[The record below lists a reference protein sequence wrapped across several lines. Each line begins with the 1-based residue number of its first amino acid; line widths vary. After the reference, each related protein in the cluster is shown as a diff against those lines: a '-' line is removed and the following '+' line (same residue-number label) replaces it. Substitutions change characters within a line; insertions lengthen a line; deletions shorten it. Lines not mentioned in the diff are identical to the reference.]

1 MDITLVTTSFNDE
14 VHGTDNDKKTGCG
27 INLMKPENVI
37 KYRRGNYMTD
47 LKEITCEKCK
57 AVLAK
62 KIIKS
67 DKKEMDRLI
76 KEERL
81 RAKKGF
87 VDEGIVPLGNTT
99 AKITK
104 DPREEEKKIAAAK
117 AAAAE
122 RKAAL
127 QAAEEE
133 ERAREE
139 ATRARREA
147 EEAERAAR
155 EAAEEEAR
163 AAAQRSIPGTGV
175 AMDDSLA
182 QFAINVPEKEEE
194 PQDTNSDD
202 DFLAQFA
209 VEKPK
214 EEEKP
219 QIQDDFLAQFAVP
232 TPEQPEPVQEAPQE
246 EYVQPVSRSEENII
260 NVNSEEDIMKMFS
273 LDGQVNNFSNA
284 VASAVNNTQ
293 PEVTAYESEPDII
306 DVEADELRKAEAA
319 APQIPDPEPEVD
331 LSTVSE
337 WDMVAN
343 QIFGYANSQ
352 QEAEA
357 PETEQTEM
365 DELPTLEET
374 EINAPAQAEVSAPV
388 IDDIPVPQPQV
399 TPAFE
404 EIPAPQPQPQAAPM
418 FGGIPTPQPQPQA
431 APVFDEIPVPQ
442 PQPQTAP
449 MFGGIPTPQP
459 QPQAAPVFDEIPV
472 PQPAKPQ
479 AAPVFDEI
487 PVPQPAKPQAA
498 PVFDEIPVPQPAKP
512 QAAPVFD
519 EIPVPQPAKPQA
531 APVFDEIPVPQPA
544 KPQAAPVIED
554 IPMPALNDMPTENNI
569 EENGEDDMNKY
580 RYSTPVFADEIRN
593 TQPAPAPVQP
603 AKNDKKAAPEQ
614 PQIISVP
621 QFAGYDAN
629 GQPVYTY
636 VQMQMAGVDANGQPI
651 FAPLPGQ
658 SIIPPVN
665 APQPQAAP
673 KKSAAAAKAPAA
685 AAPQQPAP
693 APSVAQ
699 KKAAKAAAA
708 AAQNGTPS
716 ANISKIAVNPHSKS
730 TSQSFINAIANSKN
744 YAEKSLIETQG
755 LKANAPLLTS
765 IEDVLSQMGDDSL
778 KKKNAAAAAAQKNV
792 PVYEEYKGAS
802 KSSSRS
808 SAPKKTAY
816 DDDIRFMTKAE
827 LKAKKKQDKID
838 AKFKKDM
845 AKRGL

>member
-87 VDEGIVPLGNTT
+87 VDESIVPLGNTT

-139 ATRARREA
+139 AARARREA

-232 TPEQPEPVQEAPQE
+232 TPEQPEPVHEAPQE

-260 NVNSEEDIMKMFS
+260 NVNSEEDIMRMFS

-293 PEVTAYESEPDII
+293 PEVTAYESESDII
-306 DVEADELRKAEAA
+306 DVEADELRKSEAPVPQPAE
-319 APQIPDPEPEVD
+319 PEPEVD

-399 TPAFE
+399 NPAFE
-404 EIPAPQPQPQAAPM
+404 EIPAPQPQPQATPVFDEIPVPQPQPQTAPM
-418 FGGIPTPQPQPQA
+418 FGGIPAPQPQPQA

-449 MFGGIPTPQP
+449 MFGGIPAPQP
-459 QPQAAPVFDEIPV
+459 Q
-472 PQPAKPQ
+472 PQ

>member
-87 VDEGIVPLGNTT
+87 VDESIVPLGNTT

-139 ATRARREA
+139 AARARREA

-284 VASAVNNTQ
+284 VANAVNNTQ
-293 PEVTAYESEPDII
+293 PEVTAYESESDII
-306 DVEADELRKAEAA
+306 DVEADELRKSEAPVPQPAE
-319 APQIPDPEPEVD
+319 PEPEVD

-399 TPAFE
+399 NPAFE
-404 EIPAPQPQPQAAPM
+404 EIPA
-418 FGGIPTPQPQPQA
+418 
-431 APVFDEIPVPQ
+431 
-442 PQPQTAP
+442 
-449 MFGGIPTPQP
+449 PQP

-487 PVPQPAKPQAA
+487 PVPQP
-498 PVFDEIPVPQPAKP
+498 V
-512 QAAPVFD
+512 
-519 EIPVPQPAKPQA
+519 
-531 APVFDEIPVPQPA
+531 

-658 SIIPPVN
+658 NIIPPMN

-685 AAPQQPAP
+685 AVPQQPAP
-693 APSVAQ
+693 APSIAQ

-744 YAEKSLIETQG
+744 YAEKSLIDTQG

-808 SAPKKTAY
+808 SAPKKSAY

>member
-87 VDEGIVPLGNTT
+87 VDESIVPLGNTT

-139 ATRARREA
+139 AARARREA

-232 TPEQPEPVQEAPQE
+232 TPEQPEPVHEAPQE

-284 VASAVNNTQ
+284 VANAVNNTQ
-293 PEVTAYESEPDII
+293 PEVTAYESESDII
-306 DVEADELRKAEAA
+306 DVEADELRKSEAPVPQPAE
-319 APQIPDPEPEVD
+319 PEPEVD

-399 TPAFE
+399 NPAFE
-404 EIPAPQPQPQAAPM
+404 EIPA
-418 FGGIPTPQPQPQA
+418 
-431 APVFDEIPVPQ
+431 
-442 PQPQTAP
+442 
-449 MFGGIPTPQP
+449 PQP

-487 PVPQPAKPQAA
+487 PVPQP
-498 PVFDEIPVPQPAKP
+498 V
-512 QAAPVFD
+512 
-519 EIPVPQPAKPQA
+519 
-531 APVFDEIPVPQPA
+531 

-658 SIIPPVN
+658 NIIPPMN

-685 AAPQQPAP
+685 AVPQQPAP
-693 APSVAQ
+693 APSIAQ

-744 YAEKSLIETQG
+744 YAEKSLIDTQG

-808 SAPKKTAY
+808 SAPKKSAY

>member
-531 APVFDEIPVPQPA
+531 APV
-544 KPQAAPVIED
+544 IED

>member
-232 TPEQPEPVQEAPQE
+232 TPEQPEPVQEAPKE
-246 EYVQPVSRSEENII
+246 EYVQPVSSSEENII

-306 DVEADELRKAEAA
+306 DVEADELTKSEAA

-404 EIPAPQPQPQAAPM
+404 EIPAPQPQPQATPM
-418 FGGIPTPQPQPQA
+418 FGGIPAPQPQPQA

-472 PQPAKPQ
+472 PQP
-479 AAPVFDEI
+479 V
-487 PVPQPAKPQAA
+487 
-498 PVFDEIPVPQPAKP
+498 
-512 QAAPVFD
+512 
-519 EIPVPQPAKPQA
+519 
-531 APVFDEIPVPQPA
+531 

-593 TQPAPAPVQP
+593 TQPAPAPAPVQP

>member
-87 VDEGIVPLGNTT
+87 VDESIVPLGNTT

-284 VASAVNNTQ
+284 VANAVNNTQ
-293 PEVTAYESEPDII
+293 PEVTAYESESDII
-306 DVEADELRKAEAA
+306 DVEADELRKSEAPVPQPAE
-319 APQIPDPEPEVD
+319 PEPEVD

-399 TPAFE
+399 NPAFE
-404 EIPAPQPQPQAAPM
+404 EIPA
-418 FGGIPTPQPQPQA
+418 PQPQPQA

-442 PQPQTAP
+442 P
-449 MFGGIPTPQP
+449 
-459 QPQAAPVFDEIPV
+459 V
-472 PQPAKPQ
+472 
-479 AAPVFDEI
+479 
-487 PVPQPAKPQAA
+487 
-498 PVFDEIPVPQPAKP
+498 
-512 QAAPVFD
+512 
-519 EIPVPQPAKPQA
+519 
-531 APVFDEIPVPQPA
+531 

-658 SIIPPVN
+658 NIIPPMN

-685 AAPQQPAP
+685 AVPQQPAP
-693 APSVAQ
+693 APSIAQ

-778 KKKNAAAAAAQKNV
+778 KKKNAAAAAAQKNI

-808 SAPKKTAY
+808 SAPKKSAY

>member
-87 VDEGIVPLGNTT
+87 VDESIVPLGNTT

-284 VASAVNNTQ
+284 VANAVNNTQ
-293 PEVTAYESEPDII
+293 PEVTAYESESDII
-306 DVEADELRKAEAA
+306 DVEADELRKSEAPVPQPAE
-319 APQIPDPEPEVD
+319 PEPEVD

-399 TPAFE
+399 NPAFE
-404 EIPAPQPQPQAAPM
+404 EIPA
-418 FGGIPTPQPQPQA
+418 PQPQPQA

-442 PQPQTAP
+442 P
-449 MFGGIPTPQP
+449 
-459 QPQAAPVFDEIPV
+459 V
-472 PQPAKPQ
+472 
-479 AAPVFDEI
+479 
-487 PVPQPAKPQAA
+487 
-498 PVFDEIPVPQPAKP
+498 
-512 QAAPVFD
+512 
-519 EIPVPQPAKPQA
+519 
-531 APVFDEIPVPQPA
+531 

-658 SIIPPVN
+658 NIIPPMN

-685 AAPQQPAP
+685 AVPQQPAP
-693 APSVAQ
+693 APSIAQ

-744 YAEKSLIETQG
+744 YAEKSLIDTQG

-778 KKKNAAAAAAQKNV
+778 KKKNAAAAAAQKNI

-808 SAPKKTAY
+808 SAPKKSAY

>member
-87 VDEGIVPLGNTT
+87 VDESIVPLGNTT

-284 VASAVNNTQ
+284 VANAVNNTQ
-293 PEVTAYESEPDII
+293 PEVTAYESESDII
-306 DVEADELRKAEAA
+306 DVEADELRKSEAPVPQPAE
-319 APQIPDPEPEVD
+319 PEPEVD

-399 TPAFE
+399 NPAFE
-404 EIPAPQPQPQAAPM
+404 EIPA
-418 FGGIPTPQPQPQA
+418 
-431 APVFDEIPVPQ
+431 
-442 PQPQTAP
+442 
-449 MFGGIPTPQP
+449 PQP

-498 PVFDEIPVPQPAKP
+498 PVFDEIPVPQP
-512 QAAPVFD
+512 V
-519 EIPVPQPAKPQA
+519 
-531 APVFDEIPVPQPA
+531 

-658 SIIPPVN
+658 NIIPPMN

-685 AAPQQPAP
+685 AVPQQPAP
-693 APSVAQ
+693 APSIAQ

-744 YAEKSLIETQG
+744 YAEKSLIDTQG

-808 SAPKKTAY
+808 SAPKKSAY

>member
-87 VDEGIVPLGNTT
+87 VDESIVPLGNTT

-284 VASAVNNTQ
+284 VANAVNNTQ
-293 PEVTAYESEPDII
+293 PEVTAYESESDII
-306 DVEADELRKAEAA
+306 DVEADELRKSEAPVPQPAE
-319 APQIPDPEPEVD
+319 PEPEVD

-399 TPAFE
+399 NPAFE
-404 EIPAPQPQPQAAPM
+404 EIPA
-418 FGGIPTPQPQPQA
+418 
-431 APVFDEIPVPQ
+431 
-442 PQPQTAP
+442 
-449 MFGGIPTPQP
+449 PQP

-498 PVFDEIPVPQPAKP
+498 PVFDEIPVPQP
-512 QAAPVFD
+512 V
-519 EIPVPQPAKPQA
+519 
-531 APVFDEIPVPQPA
+531 

-658 SIIPPVN
+658 NIIPPMN

-685 AAPQQPAP
+685 AVPQQPAP
-693 APSVAQ
+693 APSIAQ

-744 YAEKSLIETQG
+744 YAEKSLIDTQG

-778 KKKNAAAAAAQKNV
+778 KKKNAAAAAAQKNI

-808 SAPKKTAY
+808 SAPKKSAY

>member
-87 VDEGIVPLGNTT
+87 VDESIVPLGNTT

-284 VASAVNNTQ
+284 VANAVNNTQ
-293 PEVTAYESEPDII
+293 PEVTAYESESDII
-306 DVEADELRKAEAA
+306 DVEADELRKSEAPVPQPAE
-319 APQIPDPEPEVD
+319 PEPEVD

-399 TPAFE
+399 NPAFE
-404 EIPAPQPQPQAAPM
+404 EIPA
-418 FGGIPTPQPQPQA
+418 
-431 APVFDEIPVPQ
+431 
-442 PQPQTAP
+442 
-449 MFGGIPTPQP
+449 PQP

-544 KPQAAPVIED
+544 KPQAAPVFDEIPVPQPVKPQAAPVIED

-658 SIIPPVN
+658 NIIPPMN

-685 AAPQQPAP
+685 AVPQQPAP
-693 APSVAQ
+693 APSIAQ

-744 YAEKSLIETQG
+744 YAEKSLIDTQG

-808 SAPKKTAY
+808 SAPKKSAY

>member
-182 QFAINVPEKEEE
+182 QFAIDVPEKEEE

-418 FGGIPTPQPQPQA
+418 FGGIPTPQPQ
-431 APVFDEIPVPQ
+431 
-442 PQPQTAP
+442 
-449 MFGGIPTPQP
+449 
-459 QPQAAPVFDEIPV
+459 
-472 PQPAKPQ
+472 
-479 AAPVFDEI
+479 
-487 PVPQPAKPQAA
+487 
-498 PVFDEIPVPQPAKP
+498 P

>member
-442 PQPQTAP
+442 P
-449 MFGGIPTPQP
+449 
-459 QPQAAPVFDEIPV
+459 
-472 PQPAKPQ
+472 AKPQ

>member
-87 VDEGIVPLGNTT
+87 VDESIVPLGNTT

-194 PQDTNSDD
+194 PQDTNSND

-284 VASAVNNTQ
+284 VANAVNNTQ
-293 PEVTAYESEPDII
+293 PEVTAYESESDII
-306 DVEADELRKAEAA
+306 DVEADELRKSEAPVPQPAE
-319 APQIPDPEPEVD
+319 PEPEVD

-399 TPAFE
+399 NPAFE
-404 EIPAPQPQPQAAPM
+404 EIPAPQPQPQAAPVFDEIPVPQPAKPQAAPM
-418 FGGIPTPQPQPQA
+418 FGGIPAPQPQPQA

-479 AAPVFDEI
+479 AAPV
-487 PVPQPAKPQAA
+487 
-498 PVFDEIPVPQPAKP
+498 
-512 QAAPVFD
+512 
-519 EIPVPQPAKPQA
+519 
-531 APVFDEIPVPQPA
+531 
-544 KPQAAPVIED
+544 IED
-554 IPMPALNDMPTENNI
+554 IPMPALNDMPTENII

-658 SIIPPVN
+658 NIIPPMN

-685 AAPQQPAP
+685 AVPQQPAP
-693 APSVAQ
+693 APSIAQ

-744 YAEKSLIETQG
+744 YAEKSLIDTQG

-808 SAPKKTAY
+808 SAPKKSAY

>member
-87 VDEGIVPLGNTT
+87 VDESIVPLGNTT

-284 VASAVNNTQ
+284 VANAVNNTQ
-293 PEVTAYESEPDII
+293 PEVTAYESESDII
-306 DVEADELRKAEAA
+306 DVEAGELRKSEAPVPQPAE
-319 APQIPDPEPEVD
+319 PEPEVD

-399 TPAFE
+399 NPAFE
-404 EIPAPQPQPQAAPM
+404 EIPA
-418 FGGIPTPQPQPQA
+418 PQPQPQA

-459 QPQAAPVFDEIPV
+459 Q
-472 PQPAKPQ
+472 
-479 AAPVFDEI
+479 
-487 PVPQPAKPQAA
+487 
-498 PVFDEIPVPQPAKP
+498 P

-658 SIIPPVN
+658 NIIPPMN

-693 APSVAQ
+693 APSIAQ

-808 SAPKKTAY
+808 SAPKKSAY

>member
-87 VDEGIVPLGNTT
+87 VDESIVPLGNTT

-194 PQDTNSDD
+194 PQDTNSND

-260 NVNSEEDIMKMFS
+260 NVNSEEDIMRMFS

-284 VASAVNNTQ
+284 VANAVNNTQ
-293 PEVTAYESEPDII
+293 PEVTAYESESDII
-306 DVEADELRKAEAA
+306 DVEADELRKSEAPVPQPAE
-319 APQIPDPEPEVD
+319 PEPEVD

-399 TPAFE
+399 NPAFE
-404 EIPAPQPQPQAAPM
+404 EIPAPQPQPQAAPVFDEIPVPQPAKPQAAPM
-418 FGGIPTPQPQPQA
+418 FGGIPAPQPQPQA

-512 QAAPVFD
+512 QAAPV
-519 EIPVPQPAKPQA
+519 
-531 APVFDEIPVPQPA
+531 
-544 KPQAAPVIED
+544 IED
-554 IPMPALNDMPTENNI
+554 IPMPALNDMPTENII

-658 SIIPPVN
+658 NIIPPMN

-685 AAPQQPAP
+685 AVPQQPAP
-693 APSVAQ
+693 APSIAQ

-744 YAEKSLIETQG
+744 YAEKSLIDTQG

-808 SAPKKTAY
+808 SAPKKSAY

>member
-87 VDEGIVPLGNTT
+87 VDESIVPLGNTT

-194 PQDTNSDD
+194 PQDTNSND

-260 NVNSEEDIMKMFS
+260 NVNSEEDIMRMFS

-284 VASAVNNTQ
+284 VANAVNNTQ
-293 PEVTAYESEPDII
+293 PEVTAYESESDII
-306 DVEADELRKAEAA
+306 DVEADELRKSEAPVPQPAE
-319 APQIPDPEPEVD
+319 PEPEVD

-399 TPAFE
+399 NPAFE
-404 EIPAPQPQPQAAPM
+404 EIPA
-418 FGGIPTPQPQPQA
+418 
-431 APVFDEIPVPQ
+431 
-442 PQPQTAP
+442 
-449 MFGGIPTPQP
+449 PQP

-554 IPMPALNDMPTENNI
+554 IPMPALNDMPTENII

-658 SIIPPVN
+658 NIIPPMN

-685 AAPQQPAP
+685 AVPQQPAP
-693 APSVAQ
+693 APSIAQ

-744 YAEKSLIETQG
+744 YAEKSLIDTQG

-808 SAPKKTAY
+808 SAPKKSAY

>member
-232 TPEQPEPVQEAPQE
+232 TPEQPEPVHEAPQE

-284 VASAVNNTQ
+284 VANAVNNTQ
-293 PEVTAYESEPDII
+293 PEVTAYESESDII
-306 DVEADELRKAEAA
+306 DVEADELRKSEAPVPQPAE
-319 APQIPDPEPEVD
+319 PEPEVD

-399 TPAFE
+399 NPAFE
-404 EIPAPQPQPQAAPM
+404 EIHAPQPQPQAAPV
-418 FGGIPTPQPQPQA
+418 FDEIPVPQPAKPQA
-431 APVFDEIPVPQ
+431 TPVFDEIPVPQ

-459 QPQAAPVFDEIPV
+459 Q
-472 PQPAKPQ
+472 
-479 AAPVFDEI
+479 
-487 PVPQPAKPQAA
+487 
-498 PVFDEIPVPQPAKP
+498 
-512 QAAPVFD
+512 
-519 EIPVPQPAKPQA
+519 
-531 APVFDEIPVPQPA
+531 
-544 KPQAAPVIED
+544 PQAAPVIED

-658 SIIPPVN
+658 NIIPPMN

-685 AAPQQPAP
+685 AVPQQPAP
-693 APSVAQ
+693 APSIAQ

-744 YAEKSLIETQG
+744 YAEKSLIDTQG

-808 SAPKKTAY
+808 SAPKKSAY

>member
-87 VDEGIVPLGNTT
+87 VDESIVPLGNTT

-139 ATRARREA
+139 AARARREA

-232 TPEQPEPVQEAPQE
+232 TPEQPEPVHEAPQE

-260 NVNSEEDIMKMFS
+260 NVNSEEDIMRMFS

-293 PEVTAYESEPDII
+293 PEVTAYESESDII
-306 DVEADELRKAEAA
+306 DVEADELRKSEAPVPQPAE
-319 APQIPDPEPEVD
+319 PEPEVD

-399 TPAFE
+399 NPAFE
-404 EIPAPQPQPQAAPM
+404 EIPAPQPQPQA
-418 FGGIPTPQPQPQA
+418 T
-431 APVFDEIPVPQ
+431 PVFDEIPVPQ

-459 QPQAAPVFDEIPV
+459 Q
-472 PQPAKPQ
+472 PQ

>member
-512 QAAPVFD
+512 QAAPV
-519 EIPVPQPAKPQA
+519 
-531 APVFDEIPVPQPA
+531 
-544 KPQAAPVIED
+544 IED

>member
-87 VDEGIVPLGNTT
+87 VDESIVPLGNTT

-232 TPEQPEPVQEAPQE
+232 TPEQPEPVHEAPQE

-284 VASAVNNTQ
+284 VANAVNNTQ
-293 PEVTAYESEPDII
+293 PEVTAYESESDII
-306 DVEADELRKAEAA
+306 DVEADELRKSEAPVPQPAE
-319 APQIPDPEPEVD
+319 PEPEVD

-399 TPAFE
+399 NPAFE
-404 EIPAPQPQPQAAPM
+404 EIPAPQPQPQA
-418 FGGIPTPQPQPQA
+418 T
-431 APVFDEIPVPQ
+431 PVFDEIPVPQ

-459 QPQAAPVFDEIPV
+459 Q
-472 PQPAKPQ
+472 
-479 AAPVFDEI
+479 
-487 PVPQPAKPQAA
+487 PQAA

-658 SIIPPVN
+658 NIIPPMN

-693 APSVAQ
+693 APSIAQ

-744 YAEKSLIETQG
+744 YAEKSLIDTQG

-808 SAPKKTAY
+808 SAPKKSAY